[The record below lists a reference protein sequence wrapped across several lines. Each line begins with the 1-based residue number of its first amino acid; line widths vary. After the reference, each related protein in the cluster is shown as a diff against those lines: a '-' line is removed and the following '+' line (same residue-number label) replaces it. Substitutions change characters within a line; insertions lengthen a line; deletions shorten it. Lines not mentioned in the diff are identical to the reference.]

1 MSVTSDYSDGVPHIS
16 FHLTTLGGKTLAERE
31 ADTVVYAAST
41 IKLAVLV
48 AALREVDAGRLSLD
62 QPVTVRISFPSAAPG
77 AGTFTCEPGEIDE
90 GLPAVGRNM
99 PLREVLG
106 RMITVSSNEAT
117 NMAVDLVGLPS
128 VNTAL
133 EVCGAASSKMERL
146 FGDLAGLE
154 AGLTQETTA
163 TDLAT
168 IVCAIVSG
176 RAAGPESTRLM
187 LEFLRAQ
194 EYGIIGP
201 VLPAGADW
209 GSKSGW
215 VTGIRHDVAF
225 VRPDGSDDGYVLA
238 VCTRACE
245 EESATAAITALST
258 MAWDLWEA
266 R

>member
-1 MSVTSDYSDGVPHIS
+1 MSVLSDYSDGIPHIS
-16 FHLTTLGGKTLAERE
+16 FRLTTLGGQTLAERA

-41 IKLAVLV
+41 IKLAVLI

-62 QPVTVRISFPSAAPG
+62 RPVTVRVSFPSAAPG

-90 GLPAVGRNM
+90 GLPAVGSDM
-99 PLREVLG
+99 PLREVLR

-117 NMAVDLVGLPS
+117 NMVVDLVGLPS
-128 VNTAL
+128 VNSAL
-133 EVCGAASSKMERL
+133 GVCGAVSSKMERL

-163 TDLAT
+163 ADLAA
-168 IVCAIVSG
+168 ILCAIVAG

-187 LEFLRAQ
+187 LEFLRGQ

-201 VLPAGADW
+201 VLPAGTDW

-225 VRPDGSDDGYVLA
+225 VLPDGREEGYVLA
-238 VCTRACE
+238 VCTRAYE
-245 EESATAAITALST
+245 EEGATTAIAALST
-258 MAWDLWEA
+258 MARELWGA